1 MNFWRR
7 GVGVVALVVLSAC
20 STLPQHEAGID
31 GVACVGMVGTMP
43 AGLAA
48 ASNDE
53 LMKQAR
59 LATDKGGVCTARVW
73 VVQQPVKVYRV
84 YDSSRSYSQF
94 GRWWALSKPTGS
106 RDVYRAEYGI
116 CPTWS
121 GLDHLVS
128 CTLKPN
134 TQIVVGTTQ
143 SVDCGDAAHTVYPK
157 TANLQVYVPNAPN
170 DVRVENCQDEGAWP
184 AQQ

>member
-1 MNFWRR
+1 MNFWQR
-7 GVGVVALVVLSAC
+7 GFGVVALVVLSAC

-31 GVACVGMVGTMP
+31 GVACVGMVGAMP
-43 AGLAA
+43 VGLAA

-59 LATDKGGVCTARVW
+59 LATDKGGVCTARVL
-73 VVQQPVKVYRV
+73 VAQQPVKVYRV

-106 RDVYRAEYGI
+106 RDVYRADYGI

-157 TANLQVYVPNAPN
+157 TANLQVYVPNAAN
-170 DVRVENCQDEGAWP
+170 DVRVENCQDEGVWP